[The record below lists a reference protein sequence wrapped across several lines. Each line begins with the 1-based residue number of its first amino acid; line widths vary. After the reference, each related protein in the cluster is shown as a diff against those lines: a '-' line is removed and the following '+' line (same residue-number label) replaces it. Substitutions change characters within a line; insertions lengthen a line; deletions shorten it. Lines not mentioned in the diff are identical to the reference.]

1 MSTSTSP
8 LVAIIMGS
16 DSDLAVMQDAAKVFE
31 SFKIPFEIDVISAHR
46 TPQRAF
52 DFARNAHKRGI
63 KVIIAAAGLAAHL
76 AGAIAGNTPLP
87 VIGVPIAGGKLQG
100 IDSMLSTL
108 QMPPGVPVATV
119 AINGAKNAGL
129 LAVQILSVADDKLME
144 AMLKYKQDEEKK
156 VIEKSDKL
164 KKLGYK
170 GFLEQS

>member
-1 MSTSTSP
+1 MDNSP
-8 LVAIIMGS
+8 KVAIIMGS
-16 DSDLAVMQDAAKVFE
+16 DSDLAVMQDAAKVLE
-31 SFKIPFEIDVISAHR
+31 GFKIPFEIDVISAHR

-52 DFARNAHKRGI
+52 EFARQAHKRGI

-100 IDSMLSTL
+100 MDSLLSTVM
-108 QMPPGVPVATV
+108 MPPGVPVATV

-129 LAVQILSVADDKLME
+129 LAVQILATADESLLE
-144 AMLKYKQDEEKK
+144 AFLKYKQDEEKK
-156 VIEKSDKL
+156 VIGKSDKL

-170 GFLEQS
+170 SFLEQS